1 MNPTDGT
8 EKTNSM
14 TAQRPG
20 AVHEHFE
27 SLDPVEFA
35 RREKALLRK
44 IDYRLMPCL
53 LGMIV
58 LKLVPLHRPGP
69 EKGLL
74 LTLTS
79 YLDRNAL
86 PNARIQGIEDDLGL
100 VGDQY
105 NTAISVL
112 FAGYI
117 ALQIPSNML
126 LTRVRPSIY
135 LVSITAHKYAVE

>member
-1 MNPTDGT
+1 MVLISVRCIVLYPKALSNAVMNPTEGM

-14 TAQRPG
+14 TAQRPE

-69 EKGLL
+69 EKKL
-74 LTLTS
+74 
-79 YLDRNAL
+79 
-86 PNARIQGIEDDLGL
+86 
-100 VGDQY
+100 
-105 NTAISVL
+105 
-112 FAGYI
+112 I
-117 ALQIPSNML
+117 AH
-126 LTRVRPSIY
+126 T
-135 LVSITAHKYAVE
+135 H

>member
-1 MNPTDGT
+1 M
-8 EKTNSM
+8 
-14 TAQRPG
+14 

-44 IDYRLMPCL
+44 TDYRLMPCL

-58 LKLVPLHRPGP
+58 LN
-69 EKGLL
+69 
-74 LTLTS
+74 
-79 YLDRNAL
+79 YLDRNAV
-86 PNARIQGIEDDLGL
+86 PNARIQGIEEDLGL

-117 ALQIPSNML
+117 APRSKSLQIF
-126 LTRVRPSIY
+126 TRLYLYIFTNLFIIPTSYIGGSGSSRAKRTKTPVRSDRTVFI
-135 LVSITAHKYAVE
+135 